1 MSKQSKTWIHALLIL
16 PILTL
21 SMGLTACGRVKPK
34 PSKSAQK
41 TTPAA
46 TKSFDTFGYRYGV
59 CGQIYFD
66 PYGLVRM
73 EVLFANESV
82 TKEAS
87 GIPQDIGL
95 IEANAEVLSKVK
107 TLSKTVGTGLW
118 WACAYGNTA
127 ENYADYGSYLYT
139 LRLDLY

>member
-1 MSKQSKTWIHALLIL
+1 MSKLSKNWIRALLVL

-21 SMGLTACGRVKPK
+21 SLGLTACGRVKPR

-59 CGQIYFD
+59 CGQLYFD
-66 PYGLVRM
+66 SSQWLRM
-73 EVLFANESV
+73 EVLFANETV
-82 TKEAS
+82 LNEAS
-87 GIPQDIGL
+87 GMPQDIGL
-95 IEANAEVLSKVK
+95 IEANAEVMSKVK

-118 WACAYGNTA
+118 WACAFGNNA
-127 ENYADYGSYLYT
+127 ENYSGYDTYLYT

>member
-1 MSKQSKTWIHALLIL
+1 MSKQSKNWIRALLIL
-16 PILTL
+16 PLITL
-21 SMGLTACGRVKPK
+21 GLGLTACGRVKPK
-34 PSKSAQK
+34 PSKSAQR
-41 TTPAA
+41 TTPAP

-66 PYGLVRM
+66 SYGLVRM
-73 EVLFANESV
+73 EVLYANETV
-82 TKEAS
+82 VNEAS
-87 GIPQDIGL
+87 GMPQDIGL
-95 IEANAEVLSKVK
+95 IEANAEVLSKTK

-127 ENYADYGSYLYT
+127 ENHPDYGSYLYT